1 MLFIVLMM
9 MFIIL
14 MMSNVMPIR
23 TDDYGCRLINKRTG
37 NHNNRGRSNIDRAW
51 NYIYRDWNTD
61 AKI

>member
-1 MLFIVLMM
+1 
-9 MFIIL
+9 
-14 MMSNVMPIR
+14 MPIR

-51 NYIYRDWNTD
+51 NYIYRGWNTD